1 MPAKDKFA
9 VKITRAIN
17 SIVYPCEYLVTAV
30 FMKEISNFCKLGGE
44 EQSRVWVSFE
54 PFGQS
59 MRGSTVCRGWQTPSI
74 LRVAYL

>member
-44 EQSRVWVSFE
+44 EQSRV
-54 PFGQS
+54 
-59 MRGSTVCRGWQTPSI
+59 
-74 LRVAYL
+74 